1 LPITPQAGIRIWQDH
16 HAGRT
21 IQFRGVFHYYR
32 SYLFRGA
39 SPPVILNEY
48 VLDADGGTGHV
59 EHADKAKAVSNVI
72 VKKISLLM

>member
-1 LPITPQAGIRIWQDH
+1 MTPQTGIRIWKDQR
-16 HAGRT
+16 AGST

-39 SPPVILNEY
+39 SPPVTLNEY

-59 EHADKAKAVSNVI
+59 EHADKAKAVSNVM